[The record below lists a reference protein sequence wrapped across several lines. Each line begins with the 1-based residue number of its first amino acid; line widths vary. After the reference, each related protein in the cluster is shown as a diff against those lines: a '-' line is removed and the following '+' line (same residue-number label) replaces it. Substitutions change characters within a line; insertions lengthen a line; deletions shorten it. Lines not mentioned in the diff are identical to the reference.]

1 MIRQIMIKGMDS
13 LILIL
18 KYLLLSIT
26 TLFMV
31 SCVSVSMIP
40 LGDADFYGSNNRVL
54 VYYSRDKINKEYDE
68 IAILKA
74 KTTDAWLVTDEQ
86 MLDKL
91 LEKAKTIGAD
101 AIIYESESE
110 RSSTGGTFIGNTYVT
125 SSKATFKVVAIR
137 FK

>member
-40 LGDADFYGSNNRVL
+40 LGDAIFINNRVL

-125 SSKATFKVVAIR
+125 SSKATFKVDRNKV
-137 FK
+137 